1 MINEQA
7 NDYIVS
13 PMMTIPENGATLTFL
28 RSVRSANANTVSYSV
43 KVGEGT
49 DPSTYTTV
57 YSEDEEPIS
66 YKPVTIDL
74 KEFAGKNIHIAF
86 YTDAQ
91 PKSGLLQ
98 IDNVTVTSGTS
109 TGISD
114 TISDAFSKNTIRYTI
129 DGKKADKNSKGII
142 IEKSVDGTGHNVI
155 RKQIIR

>member
-1 MINEQA
+1 MPN
-7 NDYIVS
+7 
-13 PMMTIPENGATLTFL
+13 PHTF
-28 RSVRSANANTVSYSV
+28 T
-43 KVGEGT
+43 G
-49 DPSTYTTV
+49 DP
-57 YSEDEEPIS
+57 DEEPIS

-74 KEFAGKNIHIAF
+74 KEFAGKNVHIAF

-114 TISDAFSKNTIRYTI
+114 TISDAFGKNTIRYTI

-142 IEKSVDGTGHNVI
+142 IEKSVDGTGHNVV